1 MEQVFECLMPYINNN
16 DDLNSVSL
24 VSRRLYELDSL
35 TRKHVTVHVH
45 YAPTP
50 SRLSTRFPNIESLT
64 LKGLAFELTSPSIQV
79 TPWIRELDV
88 SFKRLKELCIR
99 NMFVCNSDIELLAR
113 KRGNDLSVLKI
124 NKCHGFCEDG
134 LMYVSKY
141 CNHLKTFF
149 VDQYYDDIEDEDDIE
164 NDEDNIEK
172 DEDNIEKDGKW
183 LHELAMNNKVIES
196 FHFDDNPFAFDVEG
210 ITLLAKNCSKS
221 LVSLK
226 ITPCSLIDLRD
237 AFRHAI
243 RLEKIDSAFCVE
255 DMESV
260 DFIFPPNMCR
270 LGILDLPVTSF
281 TSLLPFANQLRELN
295 LRCVSFGVICQC
307 FLFERCPNLEVLY
320 TEDGC
325 GDKGLQVIGQFCKN
339 LRKLTHDG
347 HDARVSHMGLI
358 ALAQG
363 CSNLEYL
370 KVSIVDISNEAME
383 CIGTHLKN
391 LRNFCMELVVGNRIT
406 DLPLDNG
413 IQAMLMGC
421 SKLERLDIRLCRGG
435 LTDVGMGYIG
445 KYGHKLR
452 YLGLTN
458 AGESDAGLVELSKG
472 CPKLRKLKLE
482 CCPFSVEAVSTF
494 VFNIYSLRYVYGCQM
509 DRTKKQA
516 VMVIGIDKK
525 PSKDAFKKI
534 DDVPAV
540 EGFSEALDFGISCL
554 VKC

>member
-64 LKGLAFELTSPSIQV
+64 LKGLAFEFKSQV
-79 TPWIRELDV
+79 TPWIQELVV
-88 SFKRLKELCIR
+88 SFKRLKELCICS
-99 NMFVCNSDIELLAR
+99 MLVCNSDIELLAR
-113 KRGNDLSVLKI
+113 KR
-124 NKCHGFCEDG
+124 
-134 LMYVSKY
+134 
-141 CNHLKTFF
+141 
-149 VDQYYDDIEDEDDIE
+149 
-164 NDEDNIEK
+164 
-172 DEDNIEKDGKW
+172 
-183 LHELAMNNKVIES
+183 
-196 FHFDDNPFAFDVEG
+196 G

-347 HDARVSHMGLI
+347 HDGRVSHMGLI

-494 VFNIYSLRYVYGCQM
+494 IISVLKLSVTEKLHNL
-509 DRTKKQA
+509 A
-516 VMVIGIDKK
+516 VPLVADGSGVDNVIGIDEK

-534 DDVPAV
+534 DDILAV
-540 EGFSEALDFGISCL
+540 EVFVFLAM
-554 VKC
+554 